1 MRSPRGALQ
10 IPPLRYA
17 PVGMTILFE
26 NGFPRFHE
34 GSVELQIPP
43 LRYASVGMTKGRAA
57 FLLRISC
64 VDGRNSRSPFDF
76 AQGRLSTAVGMT
88 KGRAALPLRFDAAAD
103 EQQVPV
109 RLRSGQAL
117 HYATPDFL
125 WNLMALVDLMGL
137 SLTERRIEFVE
148 PLSSTGNRGYGA
160 PHALWM
166 GKVRMGPP

>member
-1 MRSPRGALQ
+1 
-10 IPPLRYA
+10 
-17 PVGMTILFE
+17 MTILFE

-43 LRYASVGMTKGRAA
+43 LRYAS
-57 FLLRISC
+57 
-64 VDGRNSRSPFDF
+64 
-76 AQGRLSTAVGMT
+76 VGMT

-160 PHALWM
+160 PHGLWM